1 MEESDD
7 VGDTHRGVVARAVKR
22 VRVTMYLDVAVIE
35 AFRTQA
41 ATRGSGY
48 QMLINEALRHT
59 LHPDAAPV
67 TVESLRR
74 VVREELSRHF
84 ASAHPVEGP

>member
-48 QMLINEALRHT
+48 QTLINEALRHT
-59 LHPDAAPV
+59 LHPEVAPV
-67 TVESLRR
+67 TIESLRR
-74 VVREELSRHF
+74 VLREELSKYVS
-84 ASAHPVEGP
+84 SAHSVEGP

>member
-1 MEESDD
+1 MEESND
-7 VGDTHRGVVARAVKR
+7 VGDTHRGLVTAVVKR
-22 VRVTMYLDVAVIE
+22 TRVTMYLDAAVVE

-48 QMLINEALRHT
+48 QTLINEALRHA
-59 LHPDAAPV
+59 LHPEAAPV

-74 VVREELSRHF
+74 VLREELSKYVS
-84 ASAHPVEGP
+84 SAHSVEGP

>member
-7 VGDTHRGVVARAVKR
+7 VGNTHRGSVARTEKR
-22 VRVTMYLDVAVIE
+22 VRVTMYLDAAVIE

-41 ATRGSGY
+41 ATRESGY
-48 QMLINEALRHT
+48 QTLINEALRET
-59 LHPDAAPV
+59 LYSDAAPV

-74 VVREELSRHF
+74 VVREELSRHL
-84 ASAHPVEGP
+84 ASARSMEGS

>member
-1 MEESDD
+1 
-7 VGDTHRGVVARAVKR
+7 
-22 VRVTMYLDVAVIE
+22 MYLEAAVIE

-48 QMLINEALRHT
+48 QTLINEALRHT
-59 LHPDAAPV
+59 LYTEAAPV

-74 VVREELSRHF
+74 VLREELSRYLS
-84 ASAHPVEGP
+84 SAHPVEGP